1 MKTQEITV
9 VPYEE
14 ALRELTLRV
23 EKAGGVV
30 ALAAETGVNQTLIS
44 SAVRRTNPL
53 GPKVLAIIGL
63 KPVRTLQKIETQ
75 GK

>member
-1 MKTQEITV
+1 M
-9 VPYEE
+9 PYEE

-63 KPVRTLQKIETQ
+63 KAVRTLQKIETQ